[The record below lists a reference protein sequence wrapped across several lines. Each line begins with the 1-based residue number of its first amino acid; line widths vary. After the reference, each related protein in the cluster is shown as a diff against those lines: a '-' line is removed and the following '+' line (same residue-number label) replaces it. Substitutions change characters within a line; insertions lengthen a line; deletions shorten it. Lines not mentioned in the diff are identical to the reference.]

1 MAARS
6 NACSELTRFWLEARH
21 GCLVTEG
28 VPVPVPY
35 GLSDI
40 DLVAM
45 HPENRQITLP
55 GGVTLGPRIIVE
67 TKDEHDFDP
76 SGREFGK
83 LLQNDAAMLTELP
96 FIAIGN
102 KNVKFSM
109 LREQHYRRAEALF
122 GTDDFDR
129 LFVVH
134 AVDRA
139 VVDELGSTL
148 APRRIHWL
156 TISELVRDLLGW
168 YRVHAKPTSLRNT
181 LIGDVWHLLVG
192 YCGLD
197 LQDKPL

>member
-28 VPVPVPY
+28 VPVSVPY

-45 HPENRQITLP
+45 HPENLQITLP

-76 SGREFGK
+76 SGKGFAK

-134 AVDRA
+134 ALDRA

-156 TISELVRDLLGW
+156 TIPELVRDLLDW
-168 YRVHAKPTSLRNT
+168 YRAHERPTSLRNT
-181 LIGDVWHLLVG
+181 LTGDIWHLLVG
-192 YCGLD
+192 YCRLD
-197 LQDKPL
+197 LNP